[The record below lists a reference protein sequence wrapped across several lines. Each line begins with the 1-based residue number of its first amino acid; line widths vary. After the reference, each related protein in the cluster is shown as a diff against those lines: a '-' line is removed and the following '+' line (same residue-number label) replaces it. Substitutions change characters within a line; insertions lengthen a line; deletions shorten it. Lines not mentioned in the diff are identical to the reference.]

1 MLLLVNHTLVQIG
14 LFKLFN
20 CLSWHFSTERLTQE
34 SRMTSVECSTKAGWL
49 SLSALRKQDGCRWV
63 PYESRMAV
71 VECSTKAG
79 WLSLSA
85 LRKQDGFRWVPY
97 ESRMAVV
104 ECPTKAGW
112 LSLSA
117 LRKQDGFR
125 WVPYESRMAV
135 VECSTKAGWLSFR
148 ALRKPF
154 KKRVNRD
161 NTEFRDKIAYVGGP
175 SCRRRPWPVVE
186 RRSRA
191 PPTSATLG
199 SP

>member
-1 MLLLVNHTLVQIG
+1 
-14 LFKLFN
+14 
-20 CLSWHFSTERLTQE
+20 
-34 SRMTSVECSTKAGWL
+34 
-49 SLSALRKQDGCRWV
+49 
-63 PYESRMAV
+63 
-71 VECSTKAG
+71 
-79 WLSLSA
+79 
-85 LRKQDGFRWVPY
+85 
-97 ESRMAVV
+97 MAVV

-175 SCRRRPWPVVE
+175 SCRRRPWPVGE
-186 RRSRA
+186 RRSRVRA
-191 PPTSATLG
+191 TSATLVDIKRQLLPIHWSQHYIKCWDTQDCFLSILKLRISG
-199 SP
+199 QTMMALSQCPRTMSLYKTPSAIGRMRCHKDRCWLLIFR

>member
-1 MLLLVNHTLVQIG
+1 MA
-14 LFKLFN
+14 F
-20 CLSWHFSTERLTQE
+20 
-34 SRMTSVECSTKAGWL
+34 VECPTKAGWL

-63 PYESRMAV
+63 LYESRMAV

-85 LRKQDGFRWVPY
+85 LRKQDGFH
-97 ESRMAVV
+97 
-104 ECPTKAGW
+104 
-112 LSLSA
+112 
-117 LRKQDGFR
+117 

-175 SCRRRPWPVVE
+175 SCRRRPWPVGE
-186 RRSRA
+186 RRSRVRA
-191 PPTSATLG
+191 TSATLVDSSVQDHKG
-199 SP
+199 KLAKLAGVVDSHFKYPRSSFQSSCKLIF